1 MELILGLDLSLTGSA
16 IAIVN
21 KSTGKLYTPGFSPG
35 EANPRTLRNSLTGM
49 TRLAYL
55 RTEIIS
61 AIYNLKERHTILP
74 VFIEGYGFSF
84 RGMDFSLAELGG
96 SIRLALLE
104 CVNQGYFD
112 VPPMSLKMFIT
123 GKGNAAK
130 NIMLEQVYRKY
141 KIGSEV
147 LIDDNQVDAFAL
159 AQYGLAYLQWV
170 KTGKAP
176 SKKQAESF
184 AKIKGCNAIDCTEA
198 YLK

>member
-1 MELILGLDLSLTGSA
+1 MDLILGLDLSLTGTA
-16 IAIVN
+16 IAVLDR
-21 KSTGKLYTPGFSPG
+21 KTGKLYDK
-35 EANPRTLRNSLTGM
+35 PRTLKNDLRGM
-49 TRLAYL
+49 TRLAFL

-61 AIYNLKERHTILP
+61 TVFNLKEEKHVIAP

-96 SIRLALLE
+96 TIRLALLE
-104 CVNQGYFD
+104 CVNQPYFD

-141 KIGSEV
+141 NIGSEM

-159 AQYGLAYLQWV
+159 AQFGLGYLHWV
-170 KTGKAP
+170 ETGEAP

-184 AKIKGCNAIDCTEA
+184 KKIKGCDSIDCAEA

>member
-1 MELILGLDLSLTGSA
+1 MDLILGLDLSLTGSA
-16 IAIVN
+16 IAVID
-21 KSTGKLYTPGFSPG
+21 KSTGKLH
-35 EANPRTLRNSLTGM
+35 ENPRTLRNNLKGM
-49 TRLAYL
+49 TRLAFL

-61 AIYNLKERHTILP
+61 MVFNLKEQHTVLP

-96 SIRLALLE
+96 AIRLALLE
-104 CVNQGYFD
+104 CVNQPYFD

-147 LIDDNQVDAFAL
+147 LVDDNQVDAFSL
-159 AQYGLAYLQWV
+159 AQYGLAYLHWA
-170 KTGKAP
+170 KTGEAP

-184 AKIKGCNAIDCTEA
+184 KKITGCDSIDCAEA